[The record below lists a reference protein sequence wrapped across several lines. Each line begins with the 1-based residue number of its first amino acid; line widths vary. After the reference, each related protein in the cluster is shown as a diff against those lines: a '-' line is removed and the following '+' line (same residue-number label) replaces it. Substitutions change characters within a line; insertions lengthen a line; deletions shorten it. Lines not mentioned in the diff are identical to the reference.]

1 MERRDLLAL
10 AGLTGL
16 TGLSGCL
23 GYDVVESEQ
32 TTRQKVKIAELEA
45 KLDRRDEQIVSMDD
59 RIADLEAEI
68 RRLRRQQR
76 GPRIN
81 RVSLVDG
88 WERLGDV
95 VHESI
100 DEIPAGE
107 DADIAVN
114 YTYPV
119 HRRSDGG
126 REEVGEV
133 VELTNLDGETVAR
146 TDRRVELFL
155 DPDQTLAESKLT
167 LDTSS
172 LPPGQYSAV
181 AAITDLVTGTAA
193 EPEGTVVT
201 VS

>member
-1 MERRDLLAL
+1 MERRELLAL

-16 TGLSGCL
+16 GGCL
-23 GYDVVESEQ
+23 GYDVVESE
-32 TTRQKVKIAELEA
+32 TTTQRKVQIAELNA
-45 KLDRRDEQIVSMDD
+45 KLDRRDERIVEMDD
-59 RIADLEAEI
+59 RIADLEAEN

-76 GPRIN
+76 APRIN

-95 VHESI
+95 VHESV
-100 DEIPAGE
+100 DEIAAGE
-107 DADIAVN
+107 TAEIAIN

-119 HRRSDGG
+119 HRRSGGG
-126 REEVGEV
+126 RAEVGEV

-146 TDRRVELFL
+146 ADRRVELFI
-155 DPDQTLAESKLT
+155 DPDQTLAESALT
-167 LDTSS
+167 LDTAS

-181 AAITDLVTGTAA
+181 AQITDLVTGLAA
-193 EPEGTVVT
+193 EPEGVVVT

>member
-1 MERRDLLAL
+1 MERRELLAL

-16 TGLSGCL
+16 GGCL
-23 GYDVVESEQ
+23 GYDVVESE
-32 TTRQKVKIAELEA
+32 TTTQRKVQIAELKA
-45 KLDRRDEQIVSMDD
+45 KLDRRDERIVEMDD
-59 RIADLEAEI
+59 RIADLEAEN
-68 RRLRRQQR
+68 RRLRRRQR

-95 VHESI
+95 VHESV
-100 DEIPAGE
+100 DEIAAGE
-107 DADIAVN
+107 NAEIAIN

-119 HRRSDGG
+119 HRRSGGG
-126 REEVGEV
+126 RAEVGEV

-146 TDRRVELFL
+146 ADRRVELFI
-155 DPDQTLAESKLT
+155 DPDQTLAESALT
-167 LDTSS
+167 LETAS

-181 AAITDLVTGTAA
+181 AQITDLVTGLAT
-193 EPEGTVVT
+193 EPEGVVVT